1 MVASGFRARFVRGAD
16 SRILGLLR
24 PPGHL
29 STTSLRPAGHHSTS
43 QVIPLCYARA
53 APSDFDGPQCALS
66 LSKRDQLLRR
76 ASRETA
82 NEMFKGATS

>member
-16 SRILGLLR
+16 FTHLR
-24 PPGHL
+24 FATPARTPLHDFAPPRR
-29 STTSLRPAGHHSTS
+29 S
-43 QVIPLCYARA
+43 PLHKSGDSACYARA

-66 LSKRDQLLRR
+66 LWKRDQLLRR